1 MQYRDDYYLQGCRS
15 RAVGSSENPRGL
27 VVVVDGRWSRHPV
40 RMCRLVSLGTK
51 KTIVDLLVLPILG
64 ILSLPGV
71 CSVVSKILLELGGV
85 EDLSLIHFRD
95 FCIMQKL

>member
-1 MQYRDDYYLQGCRS
+1 
-15 RAVGSSENPRGL
+15 
-27 VVVVDGRWSRHPV
+27 
-40 RMCRLVSLGTK
+40 MCRLVSLGTK
-51 KTIVDLLVLPILG
+51 KTIDDLLVLPILG

-95 FCIMQKL
+95 FCIMHGGLVVFRWA